1 MSTRAYGDFNPRV
14 SQKFP
19 TKKQYE
25 AKFPTKMENEKYA
38 FMLNGYL
45 LCVST
50 YLSQISIPQILE
62 KQLERRDIDT
72 VCGYELYQMKKHFT
86 ETDVLDFKSFHPNAQ
101 L

>member
-1 MSTRAYGDFNPRV
+1 MSRAYGDFIPLT

-19 TKKQYE
+19 SKKEYE
-25 AKFPTKMENEKYA
+25 SAFPTQMRNDMYGNI
-38 FMLNGYL
+38 LNGYL

-72 VCGYELYQMKKHFT
+72 VCGYELYQMKKHFI
-86 ETDVLDFKSFHPNAQ
+86 ETDVLEMKSFFPQ
-101 L
+101 

>member
-1 MSTRAYGDFNPRV
+1 MSNRAYGDFIPGL

-19 TKKQYE
+19 SKKEQD
-25 AKFPTKMENEKYA
+25 AAFPTQMKNDVYA
-38 FMLNGYL
+38 NIINGYL

-72 VCGYELYQMKKHFT
+72 VCGYELYQMKKHFL
-86 ETDVLDFKSFHPNAQ
+86 ESDVLDSKSFFPQ
-101 L
+101 